1 MMLKPESAVLVVV
14 DVQEKLTR
22 VMHQAE
28 TVVAN
33 VAALAAGAKILD
45 VPVLLTEQNPAGLG
59 STVAPVA
66 EAINA
71 EPIDKRA
78 FSCWAEPGFAT
89 ALQDL
94 GRSEVILAGIE
105 AHVCIYQTAR
115 DLLRAGYGVHLI
127 CDAVTSRTAADAK
140 TAIARMVEDGA
151 RRGCVEM
158 ALLEMQQTSQG
169 PRFKQLLELI
179 K

>member
-1 MMLKPESAVLVVV
+1 MLEPESAVLVVV

-22 VMHQAE
+22 AMHQAE
-28 TVVAN
+28 SVVAN
-33 VAALAAGAKILD
+33 VAALAAGAKILG

-59 STVAPVA
+59 PTVAPVA
-66 EAINA
+66 EAIDA
-71 EPIDKRA
+71 EPIAKRA
-78 FSCWAEPGFAT
+78 FSCWAEPDFAA
-89 ALQDL
+89 ALQSL

-115 DLLRAGYGVHLI
+115 DLLQAGYGVHLI
-127 CDAVTSRTAADAK
+127 CDAVTSRTSSNVE
-140 TAIARMVEDGA
+140 TAIERMVEDGA
-151 RRGCVEM
+151 RRSCTEM

-169 PRFKQLLELI
+169 RRFKQLLELI